1 MTDSFVSVSVALA
14 MDRAALPHRVGA
26 LVRTPPGMAPPAS
39 ISTHR
44 HKPTGMTVTWMSM
57 QPTQRLPMA
66 TKALA
71 MRSALK
77 QGSALISIRIGR

>member
-1 MTDSFVSVSVALA
+1 MVLLMRFRDERL
-14 MDRAALPHRVGA
+14 GA
-26 LVRTPPGMAPPAS
+26 LVRTPPCMAPPAS

-44 HKPTGMTVTWMSM
+44 HKPTDMTVNLVSM

-71 MRSALK
+71 MHSALK
-77 QGSALISIRIGR
+77 QGSALISTRIGR